1 MIPPA
6 AFSFSTATST
16 VGVVDKPI
24 SITSKPHPIN
34 VPETIFDTN
43 KPEILASLPITI
55 FFESFPCEEI
65 NFAYAEVNLT
75 ISIGVK
81 ESPTAPPIVPLI
93 PEIDLISVII
103 FFILHK
109 IKQITRLLIQYF
121 YLCYI
126 IYQIMIEILKNIP
139 SRASKPREEG
149 LTMVMDKG
157 LSLNEAENMVALKSE
172 LTDIVKLGFGTSLL
186 TRFIDKKINLYQKS
200 GMMVYTG
207 GTLFEAFVIRN
218 QFDDFCK
225 LMDKLKLEMVEV
237 SDGSISINHDVKC
250 EYIQKLSKNFK
261 VISEIGSKDESII
274 LDDSQWIS
282 FMKKEL
288 DAGSWKVIAE
298 AREGGNVGMFDPNG
312 NIKKDLIDKIT
323 SDIPV
328 DKILWEAPQ
337 KKQQVW
343 FINSFGA
350 NVNLGN
356 ISPND
361 IISLECLRL
370 GLRGDTFENYL

>member
-1 MIPPA
+1 
-6 AFSFSTATST
+6 
-16 VGVVDKPI
+16 
-24 SITSKPHPIN
+24 
-34 VPETIFDTN
+34 
-43 KPEILASLPITI
+43 
-55 FFESFPCEEI
+55 
-65 NFAYAEVNLT
+65 
-75 ISIGVK
+75 
-81 ESPTAPPIVPLI
+81 
-93 PEIDLISVII
+93 
-103 FFILHK
+103 
-109 IKQITRLLIQYF
+109 
-121 YLCYI
+121 
-126 IYQIMIEILKNIP
+126 MIEILKNIP

-323 SDIPV
+323 SNIPV

>member
-1 MIPPA
+1 
-6 AFSFSTATST
+6 
-16 VGVVDKPI
+16 
-24 SITSKPHPIN
+24 
-34 VPETIFDTN
+34 
-43 KPEILASLPITI
+43 
-55 FFESFPCEEI
+55 
-65 NFAYAEVNLT
+65 
-75 ISIGVK
+75 
-81 ESPTAPPIVPLI
+81 
-93 PEIDLISVII
+93 
-103 FFILHK
+103 
-109 IKQITRLLIQYF
+109 
-121 YLCYI
+121 
-126 IYQIMIEILKNIP
+126 MIEILKNIP

-298 AREGGNVGMFDPNG
+298 AREGGNVGMFDRNG

-323 SDIPV
+323 SNIPV

>member
-1 MIPPA
+1 
-6 AFSFSTATST
+6 
-16 VGVVDKPI
+16 
-24 SITSKPHPIN
+24 
-34 VPETIFDTN
+34 
-43 KPEILASLPITI
+43 
-55 FFESFPCEEI
+55 
-65 NFAYAEVNLT
+65 
-75 ISIGVK
+75 
-81 ESPTAPPIVPLI
+81 
-93 PEIDLISVII
+93 
-103 FFILHK
+103 
-109 IKQITRLLIQYF
+109 
-121 YLCYI
+121 
-126 IYQIMIEILKNIP
+126 MIEILKKIP

-343 FINSFGA
+343 FINNFGA

>member
-1 MIPPA
+1 
-6 AFSFSTATST
+6 
-16 VGVVDKPI
+16 
-24 SITSKPHPIN
+24 
-34 VPETIFDTN
+34 
-43 KPEILASLPITI
+43 
-55 FFESFPCEEI
+55 
-65 NFAYAEVNLT
+65 
-75 ISIGVK
+75 
-81 ESPTAPPIVPLI
+81 
-93 PEIDLISVII
+93 
-103 FFILHK
+103 
-109 IKQITRLLIQYF
+109 
-121 YLCYI
+121 
-126 IYQIMIEILKNIP
+126 MIEILKNIP

-323 SDIPV
+323 SDIQV

>member
-1 MIPPA
+1 
-6 AFSFSTATST
+6 
-16 VGVVDKPI
+16 
-24 SITSKPHPIN
+24 
-34 VPETIFDTN
+34 
-43 KPEILASLPITI
+43 
-55 FFESFPCEEI
+55 
-65 NFAYAEVNLT
+65 
-75 ISIGVK
+75 
-81 ESPTAPPIVPLI
+81 
-93 PEIDLISVII
+93 
-103 FFILHK
+103 
-109 IKQITRLLIQYF
+109 
-121 YLCYI
+121 
-126 IYQIMIEILKNIP
+126 MIEILKNIP

-200 GMMVYTG
+200 GMMVYAG

-323 SDIPV
+323 SNIPV